1 MMGWGGSGDQESQV
15 TWMMLVPF
23 LKLVKLRITS

>member
-1 MMGWGGSGDQESQV
+1 MGRGANGDRESQV